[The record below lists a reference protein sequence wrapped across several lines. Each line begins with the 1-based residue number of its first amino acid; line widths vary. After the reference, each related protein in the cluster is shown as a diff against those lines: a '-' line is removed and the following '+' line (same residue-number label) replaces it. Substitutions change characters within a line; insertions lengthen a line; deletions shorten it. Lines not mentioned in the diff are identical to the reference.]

1 MHTCTF
7 IFNQT
12 TQNPFTSPSGCGSTR
27 SRFSWHPWRR
37 LHLPW
42 LTGTPT
48 TPRMATPRAIKWQG
62 WWSTLGRPTCFLP
75 AQARFFAKKNRG
87 AHCMKELFKTAIQV
101 IQPYSETCDGK
112 LEIYLCFR
120 LNGQFYIYNMNI
132 CEVVMLMPPA
142 VANAITSK
150 SCLNSH
156 LHVSIP
162 HSHGSITEVTELNM
176 AWRTHTHTELDSY
189 YSYRFQSNATKSMNL
204 HLKFHIWKY
213 QT

>member
-75 AQARFFAKKNRG
+75 AQARFFAKKKPWSTLYEG
-87 AHCMKELFKTAIQV
+87 AFQDSNTSHTTLLRDMRRQTWDILMFQIEWSILYI
-101 IQPYSETCDGK
+101 
-112 LEIYLCFR
+112 
-120 LNGQFYIYNMNI
+120 YIYNMNI

-176 AWRTHTHTELDSY
+176 AWRTHTQSWTPTTHIDSNQMQQKVWIY
-189 YSYRFQSNATKSMNL
+189 
-204 HLKFHIWKY
+204 I
-213 QT
+213 

>member
-12 TQNPFTSPSGCGSTR
+12 AQNTFTSPSGCGSTR

-37 LHLPW
+37 MHLPW
-42 LTGTPT
+42 LTGTPND
-48 TPRMATPRAIKWQG
+48 PKDG
-62 WWSTLGRPTCFLP
+62 NPTCYQVTGMMKYSWKANLFP
-75 AQARFFAKKNRG
+75 AKG
-87 AHCMKELFKTAIQV
+87 PCGLKTAIQV
-101 IQPYSETCDGK
+101 IQPYSKTCDGK

-120 LNGQFYIYNMNI
+120 LNGQFVYIYIHNMNI

-162 HSHGSITEVTELNM
+162 HSHGRSWKHQWSHWTEHGM
-176 AWRTHTHTELDSY
+176 ADTHTHRAGLLLLI
-189 YSYRFQSNATKSMNL
+189 SNAIKCNKYESTSKIPHMKLSNL
-204 HLKFHIWKY
+204 SKKM
-213 QT
+213 